1 MAFIVGTQSQ
11 DEFFMGRMLAM
22 WLPLC
27 LLISPSV
34 YFTLLGAPQFRIYA
48 SVRAHKW
55 QQGVLAPEEHCSS
68 TKLSYCQMQSTPNL
82 SRTSTKTA
90 HRAQSSP
97 KYEHNVRLRAE
108 QISPESPVKG
118 EAPHNPHPDHDGRST
133 EGINYS
139 PKQSSVARDNRL
151 MSETERE
158 GTRSSSH

>member
-1 MAFIVGTQSQ
+1 MNKETFNTVRDMAFIVGTQSQ

-22 WLPLC
+22 WLPLY

-34 YFTLLGAPQFRIYA
+34 YFTLLGAPQFRIFA

-108 QISPESPVKG
+108 QIRGRHLTTLTLTMTG
-118 EAPHNPHPDHDGRST
+118 EAQKASITAQN
-133 EGINYS
+133 
-139 PKQSSVARDNRL
+139 KAK
-151 MSETERE
+151 
-158 GTRSSSH
+158 SHEIID

>member
-1 MAFIVGTQSQ
+1 MAFIVGPQSQ

-34 YFTLLGAPQFRIYA
+34 YFTLLGAPQFLIFA

-97 KYEHNVRLRAE
+97 KYEHNVRFRAE
-108 QISPESPVKG
+108 QISPESPVRGGRHLITLTLTMTG
-118 EAPHNPHPDHDGRST
+118 EAQKASITAQN
-133 EGINYS
+133 
-139 PKQSSVARDNRL
+139 KAA
-151 MSETERE
+151 
-158 GTRSSSH
+158 SHEIID